1 MRQLSPS
8 PFPIKQ
14 PRKINNPMS
23 KPYSPVDLAP
33 EWTLLRAHGAD
44 TDAFLQGQLGND
56 LRKLSAG
63 LAQISSYSSPKG
75 RMLAALTLSRAADGA
90 VDIELPS
97 ALVEPVAKRLRMFV
111 LRSKVRIEASPDA
124 LLGLRGEGAASALT
138 AAGLPA
144 PEQPMQMMDADGVR
158 VLRRFG
164 VLPRYT
170 LMAAPD
176 KLAAL
181 SAQWSAASR
190 LSADAWRLDDVL
202 AGVTVVTPQTQD
214 HFVAQMANLD
224 RLGGI
229 SFDKGCYTGQ
239 EIVARLHYLGQLK
252 RRMFLC
258 RGAGSPPEPG
268 TPVHDGGESQAVG
281 EIALSAAD
289 GDGFA
294 AAVVLQISQAESA
307 TLRVG
312 DVALSVPR
320 AYEY

>member
-8 PFPIKQ
+8 PFPIKE
-14 PRKINNPMS
+14 PRKINNAMF

-33 EWTLLRAHGAD
+33 AWTLLRAHGAD

-56 LRKLSAG
+56 LRKLSAAS
-63 LAQISSYSSPKG
+63 AQISSYSSPKG
-75 RMLAALTLSRAADGA
+75 RMLAAMTLTRAADGA
-90 VDIELPS
+90 VDIELP
-97 ALVEPVAKRLRMFV
+97 AGLAEPIAKRLRMFV
-111 LRSKVRIEASPDA
+111 LRSKVKIETSPDA
-124 LLGLRGEGAASALT
+124 LLGLRGEGAAAALA

-144 PEQPMQMMDADGVR
+144 PEKPMEAAEADGVR

-164 VLPRYT
+164 ALPRYT
-170 LMAAPD
+170 LMAPAD
-176 KLAAL
+176 KLDAIAAG
-181 SAQWSAASR
+181 WSAAPR
-190 LSADAWRLDDVL
+190 VGADVWQLDDVI
-202 AGVTVVTPQTQD
+202 AGVSVVLPQTQD

-224 RLGGI
+224 KLGGI

-258 RGAGSPPEPG
+258 RGVGAPPDPGSA
-268 TPVHDGGESQAVG
+268 VHDGGESQAVG
-281 EIALSAAD
+281 EVALSAAD

-294 AAVVLQISQAESA
+294 AAVVLQISQAASA
-307 TLRVG
+307 SLRVG
-312 DVALSVPR
+312 DTALSVPQ